1 MSSLLS
7 GVQSVLPAI
16 TTGNSAAFSAAGQAM
31 AELGVAGCIGMAC
44 VEQSYL
50 TPSMVSALSKTT
62 FSILLPMFLGTSIIK
77 TVHTYGLTWSSLV
90 VPLLAIG
97 QSFFLYGMTKQL
109 LLPMFGIDFDT
120 EDGRST
126 AVCCAWGN
134 SGVVP
139 LIFCESLFRPPFE
152 PAENLAKSHA
162 QISLYLL
169 GWSPF
174 FWSFGRSIL
183 VGDNND
189 TNGSKSH
196 TDDRDIPKW
205 ETFVQRLKGLFP
217 PPVVGVLVGLFLA
230 ASPLKGLF
238 INSSER
244 NAPLAVIYNTVQ
256 NFGRAANPLSLL
268 VLTASLA
275 IGAGR
280 GITGSTAGFKKDGP
294 LLLEEEEQGV
304 GFLRRWACV
313 SVARFILSPILML
326 GLLWVLQKGG
336 FIGGY
341 MERPMLW
348 FVLIL
353 ESYMPPAQNSVLML
367 QVANKGKKAGELAK
381 FLCSVYATSML
392 PVVLILT
399 LALRTFDLA

>member
-1 MSSLLS
+1 
-7 GVQSVLPAI
+7 
-16 TTGNSAAFSAAGQAM
+16 M

-50 TPSMVSALSKTT
+50 TPPMVSALTKTT

-90 VPLLAIG
+90 VPLMAIG
-97 QSFFLYGMTKQL
+97 QSLFLYGISRHL
-109 LLPMFGIDFDT
+109 LLPMFGIDYDT
-120 EDGRST
+120 QDGRST

-134 SGVVP
+134 LGVVP

-183 VGDNND
+183 VGIGNND
-189 TNGSKSH
+189 ARSKSYN
-196 TDDRDIPKW
+196 DDRSIPKW
-205 ETFVQRLKGLFP
+205 ETFVQRIKGLFP

-238 INSSER
+238 IHSSER
-244 NAPLAVIYNTVQ
+244 NAPLAVLYNTVQ
-256 NFGRAANPLSLL
+256 NFGRAASPLSLL

-280 GITGSTAGFKKDGP
+280 GGAGSAADLKRKVES
-294 LLLEEEEQGV
+294 LLEGEQGA

-313 SVARFILSPILML
+313 SVARFILSPSLML
-326 GLLWVLQKGG
+326 GLLSVLQKGG
-336 FIGGY
+336 IIGGY
-341 MERPMLW
+341 VERPMLW

-353 ESYMPPAQNSVLML
+353 ESCMPPAQNSVIML
-367 QVANKGKKAGELAK
+367 QVANKGHKAGEMAK
-381 FLCSVYATSML
+381 FLFSVYATSML

>member
-1 MSSLLS
+1 MSSLMS
-7 GVQSVLPAI
+7 GVKSVLPAI
-16 TTGNSAAFSAAGQAM
+16 TGNSVAFSAAGQAM

-97 QSFFLYGMTKQL
+97 QSFFLYGMTRHL

-183 VGDNND
+183 VGDD
-189 TNGSKSH
+189 DIGSKRHS
-196 TDDRDIPKW
+196 DDVSIPKW
-205 ETFVQRLKGLFP
+205 ETFVQSMKGLFP

-280 GITGSTAGFKKDGP
+280 GSTPSSTADFKKGGP
-294 LLLEEEEQGV
+294 LLKEEEQGV
-304 GFLRRWACV
+304 GVLRRWACV
-313 SVARFILSPILML
+313 SVARFILSPILMV
-326 GLLWVLQKGG
+326 GLLSVLQKGG
-336 FIGGY
+336 IIGGHV
-341 MERPMLW
+341 ERPMLW

-353 ESYMPPAQNSVLML
+353 ESCMPPAQNSVLML